1 MLYEYF
7 AFGSN
12 LDRRRFEA
20 RCPGSRPLAA
30 AELRGYRFAFRG
42 NGHADIVRQK
52 GGVVRGA
59 LYAVTAR
66 DLAALDR
73 YEGAPVYY
81 HRITVFVKDADG
93 TMHRAIAYKMRSDVT
108 DAAPSLSYILTIVG
122 GCRDWGIEPDE
133 EVAAAME
140 SWAAAFGKEE

>member
-1 MLYEYF
+1 MLYF
-7 AFGSN
+7 AYGSN

-20 RCPGSRPLAA
+20 RCPESRPVAA

-59 LYAVTAR
+59 LYSVTAR
-66 DLAALDR
+66 DAAALDY
-73 YEGAPVYY
+73 YEGVPVYY

-93 TMHRAIAYKMRSDVT
+93 RLRRALAYKMRNDAT
-108 DAAPSLSYILTIVG
+108 DAAPSLSYVLTIVC
-122 GCRDWGIEPDE
+122 GCRDWKIEPDD
-133 EVAAAME
+133 EVKAAME
-140 SWAAAFGKEE
+140 GALEATGEEG